1 MPVTNRTSIVSFA
14 LKTLTSAV
22 AGAVLLSSAA
32 NAAGLGKLTVL
43 SSQGQ
48 PLRAE
53 IELTAVSAEE
63 ANGLVAQL
71 ASADAYRIAN
81 IEFNPALTA
90 LRFEVEQRGGRQV
103 IRVNSS
109 QVINEPFIDLLLEL
123 KWNGGRMVREYTFL
137 LDPTDARTAQSP
149 QVAAPV
155 DLGRQVGAAA
165 PAPNAPSASP
175 TAAPSA
181 TPATSSS
188 SSPASASNLPP
199 PAALAPARPQ
209 QAKKS
214 AEQYTVKK
222 GDNLSRI
229 ATQVKP
235 VDISLDMML
244 VALYRANPE
253 AFSGK
258 NMNRLKSGQILK
270 VPEADAIRSSAPEG
284 EARGVV
290 VAHAADFNAYRAMLA
305 GQVATSTPAKEAE
318 TTQNVKGKI
327 TAKVEEKPNAVNEA
341 KDKLTLSK
349 STASAP
355 VEGKTGVA
363 AEENIAKQKQVD
375 EAAARVKE
383 LEKNVNDLE
392 SLMAVKNKTAAT
404 TPAVEKPA
412 TIVDTRDVAPA
423 PVAAQAPAKPPRA
436 VLPPKKP
443 LEPSLFEKLMD
454 NLQLVGIALVALLA
468 LIFGIIVTRRRKKF
482 VVPRGE
488 IVLPPDPT
496 TPIQPFAAEVG
507 GQSVNADA
515 DADTDAGNSVFNS
528 DLAPSASQLD
538 ANEVDPVAEADVYIA
553 YGRDA
558 QAEEILKEALR
569 THPERHAV
577 RLKLLEIYA
586 TRKDA
591 RAFESQASE
600 LYSLTRGQGDE
611 WAQAAALGQSIDPAN
626 PLYQAAN
633 AGGNASGAFASA
645 APLAA
650 GAVGAAAAASA
661 YSASDFGNDFDSDF
675 DKTPG
680 IDLGK
685 SGGNDFG
692 GDLGAERAATPAVSA
707 WDVDTDAALT
717 ATAAR
722 DAGNGLDF
730 NDMETALP
738 QAADATISPAS
749 VAAESDNLM
758 DFDMGDLSFEPV
770 ASSNAPIEMPA
781 PAADAAGDDP
791 FDLAFDAP
799 ASAPAAADD
808 PSMDF
813 SLDLPAEPADRVPVV
828 SSGPLDMDIM
838 GFDIP
843 EVPAFT
849 VPPTLAPAPIDLD
862 EPLEPLELP
871 SEAEPAKARLS
882 AAPEFD
888 LSGIDFD
895 LDKAFDADETAAA
908 AAGAGAAVGAEAAA
922 AEAEA
927 AEAAAVKAEAAAAE
941 AAAAKAEAAAAE
953 AAAAKAEAE
962 AEAVAAEAADAAAAK
977 TEAAAAKAEAAAAES
992 AASAPAGSA
1001 ANPIAAAGAFAA
1013 GGSTAAAPA
1022 DYTPAARDDTMS
1034 AHHMEM
1040 DTKLDLA
1047 IAYQEIGDKEGAREL
1062 LDEVLRGGSD
1072 DQIAKANEMKA
1083 QLG

>member
-22 AGAVLLSSAA
+22 AGAVLLSAAA

-43 SSQGQ
+43 SSLGQ

-53 IELTAVSAEE
+53 IELTAVGADE
-63 ANGLVAQL
+63 ASGLVAQL
-71 ASADAYRIAN
+71 ASADAYRNAN
-81 IEFNPALTA
+81 IEFNPALMS
-90 LRFEVEQRGGRQV
+90 LRFEVEQRNGRQV

-109 QVINEPFIDLLLEL
+109 QPVNEPFVDMLLEL

-137 LDPTDARTAQSP
+137 LDPPDMRSAQSP

-155 DLGRQVGAAA
+155 DLGRQVAGSAATAPSAPVAA
-165 PAPNAPSASP
+165 PAGSAPSAGNAP
-175 TAAPSA
+175 APSA
-181 TPATSSS
+181 GS
-188 SSPASASNLPP
+188 ASAT
-199 PAALAPARPQ
+199 ARPQ
-209 QAKKS
+209 PSAKS
-214 AEQYTVKK
+214 AERYTVKK

-235 VDISLDMML
+235 VDVSLDMML

-253 AFSGK
+253 AFSGN

-270 VPEADAIRSSAPEG
+270 VPESDAVRSSAPEG

-290 VAHAADFNAYRAMLA
+290 IAHAVDFNAYRAKLA
-305 GQVATSTPAKEAE
+305 GQVANSTPAKEAE

-355 VEGKTGVA
+355 VEGKTGMA
-363 AEENIAKQKQVD
+363 AEESIAKQKQVD

-392 SLMAVKNKTAAT
+392 KLMAVKGKPVADKPAAAT
-404 TPAVEKPA
+404 VVDVTPVVTAPVA
-412 TIVDTRDVAPA
+412 APA
-423 PVAAQAPAKPPRA
+423 PVAEQATPPKPKRSL
-436 VLPPKKP
+436 VVPPKKP
-443 LEPSLFEKLMD
+443 VEPSLYEKMMD
-454 NLQLVGIALVALLA
+454 NLQAIGIALVVLLA
-468 LIFGIIVTRRRKKF
+468 LAYAIIVGRRRKKF

-496 TPIQPFAAEVG
+496 TPIQPFISEG
-507 GQSVNADA
+507 GPNVDN
-515 DADTDAGNSVFNS
+515 GNSVFNS
-528 DLAPSASQLD
+528 NFAPSASQLD
-538 ANEVDPVAEADVYIA
+538 TNEVDPVAEADVYIA

-577 RLKLLEIYA
+577 RLKLLDIYA

-611 WAQAAALGQSIDPAN
+611 WAQAAAVGHTIDPTN
-626 PLYQAAN
+626 PLYLAAN
-633 AGGNASGAFASA
+633 GNGGGSAFAA

-650 GAVGAAAAASA
+650 GVVGAAAAASA
-661 YSASDFGNDFDSDF
+661 YSAADFGNDFDKDSTKDSSSDFVKDF
-675 DKTPG
+675 DK
-680 IDLGK
+680 DAN
-685 SGGNDFG
+685 NDFG
-692 GDLGAERAATPAVSA
+692 SDFGQTAGSDFGAGRAASA
-707 WDVDTDAALT
+707 PDASATDFDTDFDADVAAAP
-717 ATAAR
+717 ATGR
-722 DAGNGLDF
+722 GAGNGLDYG
-730 NDMETALP
+730 DMDTALP
-738 QAADATISPAS
+738 QAADASVSPAS
-749 VAAESDNLM
+749 VAAQPDNLM

-770 ASSNAPIEMPA
+770 ASSKAPIEMPA
-781 PAADAAGDDP
+781 PVDEPADDP

-799 ASAPAAADD
+799 ATPAGAGTATAAADD

-813 SLDLPAEPADRVPVV
+813 SLDLPADPADRAPAAV
-828 SSGPLDMDIM
+828 SDPLDLDIM

-849 VPPTLAPAPIDLD
+849 EPPKAEPEAIDFD
-862 EPLEPLELP
+862 EPLPSLELP
-871 SEAEPAKARLS
+871 VESAETASGKA
-882 AAPEFD
+882 APAPEFD

-895 LDKAFDADETAAA
+895 LDQDVAADRAPSAADAASSSAT
-908 AAGAGAAVGAEAAA
+908 

-927 AEAAAVKAEAAAAE
+927 AASKADTAAASKADTAASSADTAAASNAASAEAATVAASKADS
-941 AAAAKAEAAAAE
+941 AAAS
-953 AAAAKAEAE
+953 
-962 AEAVAAEAADAAAAK
+962 
-977 TEAAAAKAEAAAAES
+977 TP
-992 AASAPAGSA
+992 AASTPAA
-1001 ANPIAAAGAFAA
+1001 
-1013 GGSTAAAPA
+1013 STPA
-1022 DYTPAARDDTMS
+1022 DYTRDDTMS

-1072 DQIAKANEMKA
+1072 DQIAKANDMKA
-1083 QLG
+1083 QLS